1 MTIPGVL
8 SVAVVAALSAFLQSL
23 ASGLSMLEFSWV
35 PVAVTLLGVLLK
47 WWDVFRQA
55 QEPGAVLGVRGIE
68 NDSKLRRFL
77 LG

>member
-8 SVAVVAALSAFLQSL
+8 SVAVVAAVSAFLQSL

-47 WWDVFRQA
+47 WWDVRR
-55 QEPGAVLGVRGIE
+55 PVLGVRGIE